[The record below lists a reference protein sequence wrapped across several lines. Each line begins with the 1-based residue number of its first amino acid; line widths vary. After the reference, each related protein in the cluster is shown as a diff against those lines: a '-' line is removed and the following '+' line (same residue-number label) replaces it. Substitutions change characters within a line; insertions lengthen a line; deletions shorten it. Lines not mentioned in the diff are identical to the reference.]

1 MSRYSQKDDNFR
13 CLAKKALVKEKFYTP
28 APGTKLP
35 TATCQQEFHQ
45 PQATAASMRCWAC
58 QRFQWIPER
67 CITQRKW
74 LSRKRWVTTW
84 INDHYDMCFFRFVCD
99 RPVMRQN
106 ASSDW
111 IITGAARV
119 QLPELPWIILF
130 RHFVS
135 IKRSWTLGF
144 WQGDWST
151 CYVSAASTK
160 VRSSVFQW
168 LVLWDFKTWMFDW
181 GLPWIW
187 I

>member
-1 MSRYSQKDDNFR
+1 MFG
-13 CLAKKALVKEKFYTP
+13 KKGACEGKVLHACSWHK
-28 APGTKLP
+28 AANGDLSAGISP
-35 TATCQQEFHQ
+35 TS
-45 PQATAASMRCWAC
+45 QATAASMRCWAC

-74 LSRKRWVTTW
+74 LWRKRWVTTW